1 MIECESCNDW
11 FHGHCVGVDEKQ
23 ADTLVAWHCPRC
35 RPPPPP
41 SLQPAVTMMAAAPAA
56 PASFVAPQAAE
67 LSALLLDFASAS
79 GA

>member
-41 SLQPAVTMMAAAPAA
+41 SVLTAAPAA
-56 PASFVAPQAAE
+56 SASFVAPQAAE